1 MENNFQIQVKKMQK
15 LETTYVVFAQGTK
28 MPFITCD
35 GETFNDQ
42 VWVYTTE
49 EKAKAFCEKR
59 RDEEKDVLMV
69 VKMENKQLLGF
80 YSSLYLLGVNEV
92 VFTEEAQTTQIPL
105 DKLVLPPDYS
115 KLPEEKRPIVNPQ
128 MQLTGL
134 YFMQELHRQ
143 IPNSEKPKL
152 SELEEEMAVNL
163 VRSRFFMP
171 IEVQG
176 EKPLPDGSNIKLPC
190 VKNQEGKM
198 FQPIFTD
205 FNEFQKF
212 NTARKFQ
219 ANAVEFI
226 NIQKVLGK
234 DVEGIVVNPQGMN
247 TVISRKMIPNIIARF
262 SKG

>member
-1 MENNFQIQVKKMQK
+1 MENNYQIQVKKMQK

-35 GETFNDQ
+35 EDTFNDQ
-42 VWVYTTE
+42 IWVYTAE
-49 EKAKAFCEKR
+49 EKAKAFCGKR

-80 YSSLYLLGVNEV
+80 YASLYLLGVNEI
-92 VFTEEAQTTQIPL
+92 VFVEQAQVTQIPL

-115 KLPEEKRPIVNPQ
+115 KLPKEKQPLVNPQ

-134 YFMQELHRQ
+134 YFMQELLRQ
-143 IPNSEKPKL
+143 KPNNEKPKL

-163 VRSRFFMP
+163 VRSRFFLP

-176 EKPLPDGSNIKLPC
+176 EKPLPDGSNIRLPC

-212 NTARKFQ
+212 NGAGKFK
-219 ANAVEFI
+219 ANVVEFI

-234 DVEGIVVNPQGMN
+234 EVEGIVVNPQGMN
-247 TVISRKMIPNIIARF
+247 TVISKKMIPNLIGRF